1 MNYYFLPGTG
11 IYGGIKVGFQFAQM
25 LAELGVPIVAATPDG
40 RAPDWFRSSVPTLP
54 QAAVLAGLRP
64 EDTVLFSFPD
74 DYVRLKA
81 TPARLLFHCQGTDPQ
96 IDPILR
102 DGDVGLLACWEQAAG
117 YMAERAGRPPIEV
130 GIAISDC
137 FYYDGR
143 PKRPDDVAYM
153 PRRGLAIAEAAADAC
168 PELHFVAIDGLGEE
182 QAAGIMK
189 RSACFVATSVGE
201 WFGLPALE
209 AMAAG
214 CVVASVPTVGGGIF
228 LRDGETAIVASADA
242 LPTRLAALTGPAG
255 ADLRA
260 RLRDNGMAR
269 ARTYSRARQV
279 KRLRG
284 LLDGPLRR
292 VLSWT

>member
-25 LAELGVPIVAATPDG
+25 LAELGVPMVAATPDG
-40 RAPDWFRSSVPTLP
+40 CAPEWFRSSVPVVP

-64 EDTVLFSFPD
+64 DDTVLFSFPD
-74 DYVRLKA
+74 DYRRLKA

-102 DGDVGLLACWEQAAG
+102 DDHVGLLACWEQAAD
-117 YMAERAGRPPIEV
+117 YMAERAGRRPIEV

-137 FYYDGR
+137 FYYGLH
-143 PKRPDDVAYM
+143 KRPGDVAHM
-153 PRRGLAIAEAAADAC
+153 PRRGREIAEAAADAC
-168 PELHFVAIDGLGEE
+168 PGLNFVAIDGLGEE

-189 RSACFVATSVGE
+189 RSAYYVATSVGE

-214 CVVASVPTVGGGIF
+214 CVVVSVPTVGGGVF

-242 LPTRLAALTGPAG
+242 VPGRLAALVRPAEAG
-255 ADLRA
+255 LRA
-260 RLRDNGMAR
+260 RLRDNGMAC
-269 ARTYSRARQV
+269 ARRYSRARQV
-279 KRLRG
+279 ARLRG
-284 LLDGPLRR
+284 LLDGPLRP